1 MAALMNGDS
10 STDNQFIFREI
21 EFEDEN
27 FHAALFVAKYRR
39 VTTLDSLRDQL
50 RLYCDALKQQLYSII
65 NRDYKD
71 FITIATKL
79 DGVDVRAEH
88 LRKPLVDLRLDLSA
102 LHDGMVSSM
111 QTIEEKLKNRED
123 VVTKRRILEATL
135 ACMEK
140 LDTAE
145 QIVLNVQ
152 QQDNRAPSSG
162 EGVSSKHLSRRG
174 LLKSFSKA
182 QGVAKYSSL
191 SRDIFDCSE
200 LERAA
205 HSVAQAERYLAS
217 LSHSISAGRG
227 TSSVTQKSLEQRLD
241 RLIEQLVQRVRARLV
256 AIFSSAVSDSASA
269 RGNDSP
275 ENSDS
280 FPSRAFA
287 HCLRALVA
295 LSRGEVAEEVVAE
308 TVTRPLAKQLLTQ
321 GKVDGSGGRGSYVG
335 LQPALESIA
344 SQVMTALAMPLQACS
359 ETFPIFENQPIDNSS
374 SSSNIPPVLRPMDLI
389 IRGVWAPIASM
400 LTEKF
405 SGMFSV
411 GIASTLARC
420 YRAVETFIAVLQTQ
434 SDLITNSYIK
444 IDLASHSSIA
454 PFHDNWKLDIYLQVC
469 HCVYI
474 YLYIYMYMYIYV

>member
-50 RLYCDALKQQLYSII
+50 RLYCDALKQQLYGII

-152 QQDNRAPSSG
+152 QQDTSIKDGISG
-162 EGVSSKHLSRRG
+162 KYLSRRG
-174 LLKSFSKA
+174 LLKSFPKA
-182 QGVAKYSSL
+182 QGLAKYSSL

-256 AIFSSAVSDSASA
+256 AIFSSAVSDSATA
-269 RGNDSP
+269 KNNDNS
-275 ENSDS
+275 ENSES

-321 GKVDGSGGRGSYVG
+321 GKVDGSGGRGSYAG

-344 SQVMTALAMPLQACS
+344 SQVMTALVMPLQACS
-359 ETFPIFENQPIDNSS
+359 ETFPVFENQPIDNSS
-374 SSSNIPPVLRPMDLI
+374 SSSNDNPPVLRPIDLI
-389 IRGVWAPIASM
+389 IRGVWVPIASI

-405 SGMFSV
+405 PGMFSV

-434 SDLITNSYIK
+434 SDSITNNSIK
-444 IDLASHSSIA
+444 IDLASHSSVA

-469 HCVYI
+469 YNLFTCMCI
-474 YLYIYMYMYIYV
+474 